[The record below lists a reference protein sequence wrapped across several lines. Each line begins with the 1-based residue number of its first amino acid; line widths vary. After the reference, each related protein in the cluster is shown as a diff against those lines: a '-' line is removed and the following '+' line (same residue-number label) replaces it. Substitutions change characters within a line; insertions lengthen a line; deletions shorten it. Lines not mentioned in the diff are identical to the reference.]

1 MKNHAKII
9 ELLEQYYNET
19 GNKRTTILLGSSAY
33 LLFTRKL
40 LYTEL
45 ISQITSVKD
54 FKTFNYIFADLVKKG
69 FISVNKKHRR
79 GSDGSKSYYIS
90 ESGIAQL
97 NSGYFNFIQV
107 LVDDCSEEVDPSL
120 CSDQCIQ
127 PSSEQV
133 PEELC
138 NETKQQKDLSIPEK
152 IENTCDYLKKTLLF
166 KNLQYGNSSLAPIG
180 VFDLPKT
187 SKIQARLEDKI
198 SRLSQVSRSGDTEA
212 LKDTLLDL
220 AGYSILY
227 LIVLE
232 EE

>member
-9 ELLEQYYNET
+9 ELLEQYYQQTNDKKQT
-19 GNKRTTILLGSSAY
+19 VLLGSSAY
-33 LLFTRKL
+33 VLFTRKL

-45 ISQITSVKD
+45 INRTSAFKD
-54 FKTFNYIFADLVKKG
+54 IKTFNYFFANLVKKG
-69 FISVNKKHRR
+69 LISVNKKGRR
-79 GSDGSKSYYIS
+79 NSDGSKTYYIS
-90 ESGIAQL
+90 EAGIAQL
-97 NSGYFNFIQV
+97 NQDYFNFIQV
-107 LVDDCSEEVDPSL
+107 LVDDCSEEIETCDICDAPESVPTNDVETQKIQSTESL
-120 CSDQCIQ
+120 S
-127 PSSEQV
+127 V
-133 PEELC
+133 
-138 NETKQQKDLSIPEK
+138 PEK

-180 VFDLPKT
+180 VFDLPKV

-198 SRLSQVSRSGDTEA
+198 SRLSSVSRSGDTEA

>member
-1 MKNHAKII
+1 MKNHARII
-9 ELLEQYYNET
+9 ELLEQHYNET

-33 LLFTRKL
+33 ILFTRKL

-69 FISVNKKHRR
+69 FISVNKKGRR

-97 NSGYFNFIQV
+97 NSDYFNFIQV
-107 LVDDCSEEVDPSL
+107 LVDDCSEEVETCDSCEAPEPVSKN
-120 CSDQCIQ
+120 DIETQEIQ
-127 PSSEQV
+127 STE
-133 PEELC
+133 
-138 NETKQQKDLSIPEK
+138 NISIPEK

-198 SRLSQVSRSGDTEA
+198 SRLAQASRSGDTEA